1 MSFIKED
8 QEDLNDR
15 EDEPPSGPPKGLR
28 IKEESD
34 NELQQSVTKVLSSR
48 STNTQINF
56 HPVNKLLQDS
66 TNQETSTQKEMC
78 KEKTTLVYSQK
89 KCVQR
94 KTNIALDHKLWT
106 KKLFLLKKSIP

>member
-15 EDEPPSGPPKGLR
+15 EDEPSSGPPKGLT

-66 TNQETSTQKEMC
+66 TNQETSTQKLS
-78 KEKTTLVYSQK
+78 TTLKNNEKPQASSEL
-89 KCVQR
+89 
-94 KTNIALDHKLWT
+94 T
-106 KKLFLLKKSIP
+106 S

>member
-15 EDEPPSGPPKGLR
+15 ADEPLIEAPKGLT

-34 NELQQSVTKVLSSR
+34 DELQQSVSKVLSSR
-48 STNTQINF
+48 STNTKINF

-66 TNQETSTQKEMC
+66 TEQETSTQRLS
-78 KEKTTLVYSQK
+78 TTLKNNEKPQAS
-89 KCVQR
+89 
-94 KTNIALDHKLWT
+94 TEI
-106 KKLFLLKKSIP
+106 SS